1 MRILRLDLLRFG
13 CFTDVSLDLADGH
26 AGLHVIYG
34 ENESGKSSAL
44 RALEAWLFGFE
55 ERTPDN
61 FIHSYGQLRV
71 GGRLKNAD
79 SELAFRRRKARKQT
93 IVDEDDKPLP
103 DDALVP
109 FLHGVTRD
117 QFRVMFGLGHQAL
130 VEGGREI
137 LRGGGEVGQAL
148 VSAGM
153 GGAQVRALL
162 KQLDGDAGAL
172 YKAGGSNP
180 TINQQLSKHRDMK
193 KKRDEASL
201 SSREWKAHDDAL
213 QQAQA
218 DLERV
223 VAEISNLT
231 NQQSR
236 LQSLRAVLP
245 ALGRR
250 TKLLEEFRTLGSVV
264 ELRPGFAD
272 ERRIAESDLCDAMRE
287 AERARNE
294 LERLSREIGRIAVP
308 EQLIAQEDTITDL
321 HERLGSHRKAAADR
335 VGLAQEQA
343 LLEEAATDLLSDL
356 PFEITAD
363 EVVTLRLDV
372 GQRMR
377 LRQLAAEH
385 AVITGQMSAAA
396 KTITDLDR
404 KLQQAHNALAS
415 VKTPPNVNALKR
427 ALVRVQRKAGI
438 EETLGKTQSAL
449 GALDAK
455 ITVAMRQLR
464 PALPVGSDVETLP
477 VPLMETVDGFIEQLQ
492 GIQAESARYGRELEE
507 ARNEQAG
514 VAERMESSR
523 LGIPVPSEDDLQAA
537 RQQREDGW
545 QLVRREWLNHEDIAA
560 EATLYDAEKS
570 LPEAYEQRVLA
581 ADDVADRLRRE
592 ADRVAEQAQLMARG
606 AALEAQIAGIE
617 RSRQRTEERRSKLLA
632 EWATQW
638 KPSGV
643 EPLSPNE
650 MRAWLTRF
658 EMIRKQAEQRRTTA
672 EEVARIREEVSR
684 DRDALGHELQLL
696 GADGPREGDTL
707 SALLERCQESVTTAE
722 EGERQRVTA
731 EKTVASLQDDVSAAR
746 QEAEDTGRRMTD
758 WNQQW
763 SEALRPLA
771 LPEDTS
777 PDVATQVLE
786 KLQEAK
792 QKIAEAK
799 NRARRIRGID
809 RDAQSFAAESRAL
822 VSRLSPDLGELP
834 VEQAVAELHAR
845 LMRGKQDE
853 TRLASLDEQAE
864 AQRKQQE
871 DAKDNIPACE
881 DQLATLCRE
890 AQVPTVDDLP
900 AAESNWA
907 NHQRLQQ
914 GIDEQETVVLQ
925 FSPGKPIEDIE
936 QEASAID
943 PDMIPGQLVEI
954 GSQLGQLETKRSELD
969 QRIGQERRSLDLMN
983 GGDAA
988 ALHAEESQR
997 ILAELRDQGQ
1007 RYVRL
1012 RVAAAFLRGE
1022 IKRYRERN
1030 QEPLLRRASDL
1041 FRRMTLDSFSELASD
1056 FNDRDEPVLV
1066 GVRSSGEQVLVEGM
1080 SDGTCD
1086 QLYLALRLA
1095 SLERY
1100 LEGNEPMPFIVD
1112 DILIRFDDG
1121 RAKAALEA
1129 LAELSK
1135 KTQVIFFTHHQRLVS
1150 LAEGLGGPP
1159 CTVAVHRLGSP

>member
-13 CFTDVSLDLADGH
+13 CFANVSLDLADGH
-26 AGLHVIYG
+26 ADLHVIYG
-34 ENESGKSSAL
+34 KNESGKSSAL

-55 ERTPDN
+55 ERTSDS
-61 FIHSYGQLRV
+61 FIHSYSQLRV
-71 GGRLKNAD
+71 GGRLKNANA
-79 SELAFRRRKARKQT
+79 ELTFRRRKARKQT
-93 IVDEDDKPLP
+93 IVDEDEKPLP

-137 LRGGGEVGQAL
+137 LRGGGEIGQAL

-153 GGAQVRALL
+153 GGAQVRVLL
-162 KQLDGDAGAL
+162 KKLEEDAGAL
-172 YKAGGSNP
+172 YKTGGSNP
-180 TINQQLSKHRDMK
+180 TINQQLSKHRDIK

-223 VAEISNLT
+223 VAEISDLT

-236 LQSLRAVLP
+236 LQSLRGILP

-250 TKLLEEFRTLGSVV
+250 TKLLEELRALGSVV
-264 ELRPGFAD
+264 ELRPGFAE
-272 ERRIAESDLCDAMRE
+272 ERKIAESDLCDAMRQ

-294 LERLSREIGRIAVP
+294 LERLSGEIERITVP
-308 EQLIAQEDTITDL
+308 EELITQEDAITSL

-343 LLEEAATDLLSDL
+343 LLQAAATDLLSDL

-385 AVITGQMSAAA
+385 AAITEAMSAAE
-396 KTITDLDR
+396 KSITDLDR
-404 KLQQAHNALAS
+404 KLQRAHNALAGAEA
-415 VKTPPNVNALKR
+415 PRNVSGLKR
-427 ALVRVQRKAGI
+427 AVVRVQPRAGI
-438 EETLGKTQSAL
+438 EDALGKTQSAVD
-449 GALDAK
+449 ALDAR
-455 ITVAMRQLR
+455 ITVAIRQLH
-464 PALPVGSDVETLP
+464 PALPEGGNVEALP
-477 VPLMETVDGFIEQLQ
+477 VPLIETADRFIERFQE
-492 GIQAESARYGRELEE
+492 IQVELARHDRELEE
-507 ARNEQAG
+507 ARKEQAG
-514 VAERMESSR
+514 VTERMESSR
-523 LGIPVPSEDDLQAA
+523 LGIPVPGEEELQAA

-545 QLVRREWLNHEDIAA
+545 QLVRREWLDHEDITA
-560 EATLYDAEKS
+560 EATIYDAEKS

-592 ADRVAEQAQLMARG
+592 ADRVAEQAQLVARR
-606 AALEAQIAGIE
+606 AALESQIAGIE
-617 RSRQRTEERRSKLLA
+617 RDRQRAEQLRSKLLV
-632 EWATQW
+632 EWAAQW
-638 KPSGV
+638 SPSGV
-643 EPLSPNE
+643 EPLAPNE
-650 MRAWLTRF
+650 MRAWLTKF

-684 DRDALGHELQLL
+684 HRDALGHEMQLL
-696 GADGPREGDTL
+696 GAGSLREGDTL
-707 SALLERCQESVTTAE
+707 SALLERCQELVTTAE
-722 EGERQRVTA
+722 EAERQRVTA
-731 EKTVASLQDDVSAAR
+731 EKAVASLQDDVTATR
-746 QEAEDTGRRMTD
+746 QEAEDASRRMAE

-771 LPEDTS
+771 LPEDTL
-777 PDVATQVLE
+777 PDVATHVLE
-786 KLQEAK
+786 QLQEAK
-792 QKIAEAK
+792 QKIAEARDK
-799 NRARRIRGID
+799 TRRIRGID

-822 VSRLSPDLGELP
+822 VSRLSPHLGELP

-864 AQRKQQE
+864 AQRKLQKGAE
-871 DAKDNIPACE
+871 DKIPACE
-881 DQLATLCRE
+881 DQLASLCRE
-890 AQVPTVDDLP
+890 AQVLTVDDLP
-900 AAESNWA
+900 AAESKWA
-907 NHQRLQQ
+907 NYQRLQQ
-914 GIDEQETVVLQ
+914 GIDEQEAVVLQ
-925 FSPGKPIEDIE
+925 FSPGKSIEEIE
-936 QEASAID
+936 QGASAVD
-943 PDMIPGQLVEI
+943 SDMIPGQLVEI
-954 GSQLGQLETKRSELD
+954 GSQLGQLETKRSELE

-997 ILAELRDQGQ
+997 VLAELRDQGQ

-1012 RVAAAFLRGE
+1012 RVAATLLRGE

-1030 QEPLLRRASDL
+1030 QEPLLQRASEL
-1041 FRRMTLDSFSELASD
+1041 FRKMTLDSFSELASD
-1056 FNDRDEPVLV
+1056 FNDKDEPVLV
-1066 GVRSSGEQVLVEGM
+1066 GVRPSGEQVRVEGM

-1100 LEGNEPMPFIVD
+1100 LESNEAMPFIVD

-1135 KTQVIFFTHHQRLVS
+1135 RTQVIFFTHHQRLVS
-1150 LAEGLGGPP
+1150 LAEGLPDAP
-1159 CTVAVHRLGSP
+1159 HTVVVHRLDQ